1 MILKQIEFIDK
12 DLIELEI
19 YDCLWGV
26 DSKDE
31 EDNSLFCLIEFFELS
46 SIFIGEAIVY
56 WFTYFYLEFTDFYYY
71 FYIF

>member
-19 YDCLWGV
+19 YDCLWGA

-31 EDNSLFCLIEFFELS
+31 EDYSLFCLIKFFELS

-56 WFTYFYLEFTDFYYY
+56 CFTYFYLEFTDFYYY